1 MPLLMMKRGIG
12 LKKKRIC
19 NNVDMKGVITA
30 SIFFLIGVL
39 ITVQAIQKIVLV
51 SQGGEG
57 VIEYQG
63 EYEFVEKRYLMGGE
77 RWFLMF
83 LF

>member
-1 MPLLMMKRGIG
+1 MKKR
-12 LKKKRIC
+12 KKKRIC
-19 NNVDMKGVITA
+19 NNVDMKGVICA

-51 SQGGEG
+51 SQGDEG

-63 EYEFVEKRYLMGGE
+63 EYEDDYEMDTNDS
-77 RWFLMF
+77 FLKSF
-83 LF
+83 FSAWPEDYFAN